1 MRGRTGNTCWDSA
14 GRGGLQGRDIR
25 DMKINW
31 FKNVNV
37 VRADSML
44 ISKSLL

>member
-1 MRGRTGNTCWDSA
+1 MSGLSV
-14 GRGGLQGRDIR
+14 GRGGLEGRNIR

-44 ISKSLL
+44 ISKVS